1 MIFHIGNYGWAR
13 VEIGEDGSI
22 FTGSASYLNDTPIDF
37 LEEFKRCVNNYS
49 TPTIKCDEE
58 GSEFI
63 IVVDDYRTY
72 IISERDETRFFIW
85 EIDIKD
91 LNIREGAGINYT
103 SIGKTGKGTFTITE
117 EALGKVDTKGTTEMW
132 GLLKS
137 YSKKRNGWVC
147 LSYVKKL

>member
-13 VEIGEDGSI
+13 VEIGENGSI
-22 FTGSASYLNDTPIDF
+22 FTGSASYLNDTPVDF
-37 LEEFKRCVNNYS
+37 LEAFKGCVDNYS

-85 EIDIKD
+85 EIDRKDFIKQVLID
-91 LNIREGAGINYT
+91 IESQIDNAVHFMYCDEDEAELEKRRNEIIESIEYIR
-103 SIGKTGKGTFTITE
+103 KGMKI
-117 EALGKVDTKGTTEMW
+117 
-132 GLLKS
+132 
-137 YSKKRNGWVC
+137 
-147 LSYVKKL
+147 

>member
-22 FTGSASYLNDTPIDF
+22 FSGSASYLNDTPIDF
-37 LEEFKRCVNNYS
+37 LEEFKRCVDNYS

-63 IVVDDYRTY
+63 IVVDEYRTY

-85 EIDIKD
+85 EIDRKEFVKQVLLDIESQLDNATHFMYCDESEEELEKRR
-91 LNIREGAGINYT
+91 NEIVESIEYIR
-103 SIGKTGKGTFTITE
+103 KGMKIW
-117 EALGKVDTKGTTEMW
+117 VDIPKF
-132 GLLKS
+132 
-137 YSKKRNGWVC
+137 
-147 LSYVKKL
+147 

>member
-22 FTGSASYLNDTPIDF
+22 FSGSASYLNDTPIDF

-63 IVVDDYRTY
+63 IVVDEYRTY
-72 IISERDETRFFIW
+72 VISERDETRFFIW
-85 EIDIKD
+85 EIDRKEFVRQILLDIESQLDNATHFMYCDESEEELEKRR
-91 LNIREGAGINYT
+91 NEIVESIEYIR
-103 SIGKTGKGTFTITE
+103 KGMKI
-117 EALGKVDTKGTTEMW
+117 
-132 GLLKS
+132 
-137 YSKKRNGWVC
+137 
-147 LSYVKKL
+147 